1 MSDDLDAWLDA
12 NAALLGIPV
21 QPEWRDA
28 IRLHLRITRDL
39 AGRVMEFPLSD
50 EADPAPIF
58 RA

>member
-28 IRLHLRITRDL
+28 IRQHLRLTRDL